1 MLADVTAASAS
12 GAPAAQFLTVQT
24 LFTAAGTATSVI
36 AVTTILQGLIPRL
49 PLNGS
54 GLVLAFVITLF
65 AVQVRGE
72 EYTGV
77 NIFVAIM
84 NGFVVYAAA
93 VGVNNV
99 ADAPTGSDWRAAS
112 TWSWQ
117 EYALVAMKA

>member
-1 MLADVTAASAS
+1 MLADVTAAVSAS
-12 GAPAAQFLTVQT
+12 GAPPAQFLTVQT
-24 LFTAAGTATSVI
+24 LFTAAGATTTVI

-49 PLNGS
+49 PAKWV

-99 ADAPTGSDWRAAS
+99 ATSRPGAVGAPQAPGAGRSMRW
-112 TWSWQ
+112 W
-117 EYALVAMKA
+117 L